1 MNLRLVSLRRR
12 QLVLFGTLFTVS
24 LLFAYKECIF
34 IAPYTTSTNNPEK
47 KTHNFRAGHVGGGRV
62 VVTGASSNHFDTLC
76 AFLHNFKL
84 NNPTSIPLIVYNLGL
99 SVEEKKI
106 ISSRV
111 PSASIL
117 DFDFEL
123 YPSFFDIKSAAGEYA
138 WKPIIISET
147 LLSFDRVLW
156 LDTGNRL
163 ANTEVLRRA
172 FAFIERD
179 GFLTTQTSGTTQ
191 MWVHS
196 DSLKFFNASKL
207 DVQMCNG
214 AIVGFDRT
222 HSQVMTKIV
231 SPWRE
236 CALLRECIAP
246 LGSSRANHRQ
256 DQATLTVLIYQSG
269 RGCEAEDFDV
279 SSLGIVLHQDFA
291 SFNFCTTTR

>member
-12 QLVLFGTLFTVS
+12 QLLSFGALLTASVLF
-24 LLFAYKECIF
+24 ACNERIF
-34 IAPYTTSTNNPEK
+34 VEPYTTSTNKK
-47 KTHNFRAGHVGGGRV
+47 KTNKFRAQHVVGEQV

-99 SVEEKKI
+99 SSEEKKI
-106 ISSRV
+106 ISLQV

-117 DFDFEL
+117 DFDFDR

-156 LDTGNRL
+156 LDAGNRL

-172 FAFIERD
+172 FSFVERD
-179 GFLTTQTSGTTQ
+179 GILTTQTSGTTKV
-191 MWVHS
+191 WVHS
-196 DSLKFFNASKL
+196 DSLKFLNASKL

-214 AIVGFDRT
+214 AIVGFDRS
-222 HSQVMTKIV
+222 HSQVMAKIV
-231 SPWRE
+231 LPWRK

-246 LGSSRANHRQ
+246 LGSSRENHRQ
-256 DQATLTVLIYQSG
+256 DQAILTVLIYQSG
-269 RGCEAEDFDV
+269 MGCEADDFDV
-279 SSLGIVLHQDFA
+279 GSLGIALHQDSA
-291 SFNFCTTTR
+291 SFNFCTTTQ